1 MSRACSFCVPPW
13 FVACLC
19 DRQAGRW
26 SGLSWNHTRR
36 MPCGPEWQL
45 GNRTTRITRT
55 FFSSSIWLIPVFE
68 CWTWND
74 NGRSRA
80 GSVSFFLYKIHLN
93 NSHGK
98 VTLTGLKGGFQFG
111 IERGTDL
118 THSLLSFVL
127 IICPRTRWT
136 LDRQHILFASY
147 FRLYSSSPTF
157 WHCRDWSVLRVDLPV
172 SQLSHNCHTP
182 DTNCF

>member
-19 DRQAGRW
+19 DRQAGQW

-55 FFSSSIWLIPVFE
+55 FFSSSIWLIPVFD

-74 NGRSRA
+74 NGRSRT

-93 NSHGK
+93 SRLDLLTLK
-98 VTLTGLKGGFQFG
+98 VLSWSFAQGRGGHWTDSTYCLQVISSTPVLQRFDIVATEAFYELTFL
-111 IERGTDL
+111 
-118 THSLLSFVL
+118 SL
-127 IICPRTRWT
+127 
-136 LDRQHILFASY
+136 
-147 FRLYSSSPTF
+147 
-157 WHCRDWSVLRVDLPV
+157 
-172 SQLSHNCHTP
+172 NCHTIVTRQTLIASKCSP
-182 DTNCF
+182 TLSGHF

>member
-1 MSRACSFCVPPW
+1 MTIAIWYGVVWNHSPYDCLVPIFPVPVLFVSHRDLSRAPVTDCVPVCP
-13 FVACLC
+13 C
-19 DRQAGRW
+19 DRQAGQW
-26 SGLSWNHTRR
+26 SGLSWNHARR

-55 FFSSSIWLIPVFE
+55 FFSSSIWLIPVFD

-74 NGRSRA
+74 NGRSRT
-80 GSVSFFLYKIHLN
+80 GSVSLFLDKIHLN

-118 THSLLSFVL
+118 TRSL
-127 IICPRTRWT
+127 
-136 LDRQHILFASY
+136 
-147 FRLYSSSPTF
+147 
-157 WHCRDWSVLRVDLPV
+157 
-172 SQLSHNCHTP
+172 
-182 DTNCF
+182 